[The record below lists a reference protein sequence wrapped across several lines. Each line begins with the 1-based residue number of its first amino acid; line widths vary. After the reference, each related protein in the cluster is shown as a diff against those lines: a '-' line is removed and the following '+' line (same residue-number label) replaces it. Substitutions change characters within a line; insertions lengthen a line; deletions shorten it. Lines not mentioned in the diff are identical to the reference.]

1 MVEIA
6 SEVPERL
13 GCWLLP
19 RADGSARALCALDA
33 EASPPKE
40 PSGAPAVPALPITAP
55 VDLSERD
62 NKEALIVK
70 KGVETNDAGVSE
82 EVVVKVAREL

>member
-1 MVEIA
+1 M
-6 SEVPERL
+6 STST
-13 GCWLLP
+13 LP
-19 RADGSARALCALDA
+19 N
-33 EASPPKE
+33 
-40 PSGAPAVPALPITAP
+40 TAP

-70 KGVETNDAGVSE
+70 EGETNDAEVFG